1 MEKGNT
7 SVRVQDDLYQYVNG
21 EWLKNA
27 VIPDDRRLTGGFS
40 SLDQD
45 LEKRLMADLDG
56 FSKGDELPD
65 LPIME
70 DVVRLYKKALDTD
83 ARTEAGMKPL
93 YPLLRKIKSI
103 KTVREFNE
111 NMLELFYARVEFPFQ
126 LNVSENWK
134 DTSRYALWIW
144 DPGLLLPDTTY
155 YDKPLTKAYLMFYLK
170 KMVRSLLEHTELT
183 KKERK
188 KYLKDAIAFDDLLR
202 RKVFSS
208 SEFMENYH
216 KLYRPMPAEE
226 FYKLSGDLDVKGLFE
241 KLYGEGAP
249 KMIAATNP
257 RFMEAFRDIF
267 NEKNFPLF
275 IHWCYVRT
283 VYNYAY
289 AQDLSP
295 ELYAVSSRYINKIMG
310 IKAMPSLEK
319 QAFGF
324 VSGLFDQPIGVYY
337 GRKYFGEA
345 AKADVTSM
353 VERIIETYK
362 ERVRKNGFLA
372 EETKQKA
379 ILKLSSMKIKMGYP
393 DNYDPI
399 FDTLKVKE
407 DDTYFDA
414 VQDIRVK
421 KLKHRF
427 LRLNELVDR
436 GEWTMPGHMV
446 NARYD
451 TFKNDVTFPA
461 AILQKP
467 FYSVDQKIEENLGG
481 IGAVI
486 GHEITHAFDRD
497 GSHFDENGNLSDW
510 WKEEDFKTFEG
521 RLKEMTE
528 QFDGIPYHGG
538 KVNGK
543 LVVSENV
550 ADAGGMAV
558 TLEIMHGLPD
568 PDYKAYF
575 LNWGRIWCRKATERF
590 TKLLLTIDEHSPNE
604 LRANM
609 IPRNFKEWYEAFD
622 VKPTDK
628 MYLPEEKRIVIW

>member
-1 MEKGNT
+1 MEKENT
-7 SVRVQDDLYQYVNG
+7 TVRVQDDLYQYVNG

-27 VIPDDRRLTGGFS
+27 VIPADKPATGIGNM
-40 SLDQD
+40 LAEKVDKQLMED
-45 LEKRLMADLDG
+45 LAE
-56 FSKGDELPD
+56 FTKGKELPD

-93 YPLLRKIKSI
+93 YPLLRKLKSI

-111 NMLELFYARVEFPFQ
+111 NMLQLFYARVEFPFQ
-126 LNVSENWK
+126 LDVSENWK

-183 KKERK
+183 GREQKQ
-188 KYLKDAIAFDDLLR
+188 YIKDTIAFDDLLR

-241 KLYGEGAP
+241 KLYGESAP
-249 KMIAATNP
+249 KTIAVPNP

-310 IKAMPSLEK
+310 IKAMPPLEK
-319 QAFGF
+319 QAYRLLFDM
-324 VSGLFDQPIGVYY
+324 FDQPIGVYY

-362 ERVRKNGFLA
+362 ERVRKNDFLA
-372 EETKQKA
+372 EETKEKA

-393 DNYDPI
+393 DNYDSM

-407 DDTYFDA
+407 DDSYFDA
-414 VQDIRVK
+414 VQSIRLK

-427 LRLNELVDR
+427 GRLNEPVDR
-436 GEWTMPGHMV
+436 DEWPMPGHMV
-446 NARYD
+446 NAHYG
-451 TFKNDVTFPA
+451 TSKNDITFPA
-461 AILQKP
+461 GILQEP
-467 FYSVDQKIEENLGG
+467 YYSVDQKIEENLGG
-481 IGAVI
+481 IGTII
-486 GHEITHAFDRD
+486 GHEISHAFDND
-497 GSHFDENGNLSDW
+497 GAHFDENGNLSDW
-510 WKEEDFKTFEG
+510 WKEDDFKKFEELTKG
-521 RLKEMTE
+521 MIE
-528 QFDGIPYHGG
+528 QFDGIPFHGG

-543 LVVSENV
+543 LVVSENI

-568 PDYKAYF
+568 PDFKAYF
-575 LNWGRIWCRKATERF
+575 LNYSRIWCSKAKESYI
-590 TKLLLTIDEHSPNE
+590 KLLLTIDEHSPHE

-628 MYLPEEKRIVIW
+628 MYLPEDKRIVIW

>member
-1 MEKGNT
+1 MDKKNT
-7 SVRVQDDLYQYVNG
+7 AVRVQDDLYQYVNG

-27 VIPDDRRLTGGFS
+27 VIPADKPATGIGNM
-40 SLDQD
+40 LAEKVDKQLMED
-45 LEKRLMADLDG
+45 LAEFA
-56 FSKGDELPD
+56 KGKELPD

-93 YPLLRKIKSI
+93 YPLLRKLKSI

-126 LNVSENWK
+126 LDVSENWK

-183 KKERK
+183 GREQKQ
-188 KYLKDAIAFDDLLR
+188 YIKDTIAFDDLLR

-249 KMIAATNP
+249 DLIAATNP

-310 IKAMPSLEK
+310 IKAMPPLEK
-319 QAFGF
+319 QAYHLLFDM
-324 VSGLFDQPIGVYY
+324 FDQPIGVYY

-345 AKADVTSM
+345 AKADATSM

-362 ERVRKNGFLA
+362 ERIRKNAFLA
-372 EETKQKA
+372 EETKEKA

-393 DNYDPI
+393 DNYDPY

-407 DDTYFDA
+407 DALYFDA

-427 LRLNELVDR
+427 LRLNEPVDR
-436 GEWTMPGHMV
+436 GEWTMAGHVV

-451 TFKNDVTFPA
+451 TSKNDITFPA

-467 FYSVDQKIEENLGG
+467 YYSVDQKIEENLGG

-486 GHEITHAFDRD
+486 GHEISHAFDNN
-497 GSHFDENGNLSDW
+497 GAHFDENGNLSDW
-510 WKEEDFKTFEG
+510 WKEEDFKTFEELTKG
-521 RLKEMTE
+521 MIE
-528 QFDGIPYHGG
+528 QFDGIPFHGG

-543 LVVSENV
+543 LVVSENI

-575 LNWGRIWCRKATERF
+575 LNWGRVWGLKAKESYI
-590 TKLLLTIDEHSPNE
+590 KLLLTIDEHSPHE

-609 IPRNFKEWYEAFD
+609 IPRNFKEWYETFD

-628 MYLPEEKRIVIW
+628 MYLPEDKRIVIW

>member
-1 MEKGNT
+1 MDKENT
-7 SVRVQDDLYQYVNG
+7 GVRVQDDLYQYVNG

-56 FSKGDELPD
+56 FSKGEELPD

-103 KTVREFNE
+103 KTVGEFNE
-111 NMLELFYARVEFPFQ
+111 NILELFYARAKLPYELDVKEDM
-126 LNVSENWK
+126 K
-134 DTSRYALWIW
+134 DTSRYALWIK
-144 DPGLLLPDTTY
+144 DPDILLPDTSY
-155 YDKPLTKAYLMFYLK
+155 YKKPLVRAYLMSIIK
-170 KMVRSLLEHTELT
+170 KVARSLVKYSELT
-183 KKERK
+183 KKEQRQ
-188 KYLKDAIAFDDLLR
+188 YMKDTIAFDDLLR
-202 RKVFSS
+202 RKVLSY
-208 SEFMENYH
+208 SEYMDYS
-216 KLYRPMPAEE
+216 KLYHPMPSGEV
-226 FYKLSGDLDVKGLFE
+226 YKLSGDLNVKGLLE
-241 KLYGEGAP
+241 KLYGEGTP
-249 KMIAATNP
+249 SMFIVENP
-257 RFMEAFRDIF
+257 RFLFAFKDIF

-275 IHWCYVRT
+275 IHWCYVKT
-283 VYNYAY
+283 VYGYT
-289 AQDLSP
+289 QDLSP
-295 ELYAVSSRYINKIMG
+295 EIYSLTSRYLNKLTG

-362 ERVRKNGFLA
+362 ERVRKNDFLA
-372 EETKQKA
+372 QETKQKA

-393 DNYDPI
+393 DNYDPM

-628 MYLPEEKRIVIW
+628 MYLPEDKRIVIW

>member
-1 MEKGNT
+1 MDKKNT
-7 SVRVQDDLYQYVNG
+7 AVRVQDDLYQYVNG

-27 VIPDDRRLTGGFS
+27 VIPADKPATGIGNM
-40 SLDQD
+40 LAEKVDKQLMED
-45 LEKRLMADLDG
+45 LAE
-56 FSKGDELPD
+56 FTKGKELPD

-93 YPLLRKIKSI
+93 YPLLRKLKSI

-111 NMLELFYARVEFPFQ
+111 NVLELFYARVEFPFQ

-183 KKERK
+183 GREQKQ
-188 KYLKDAIAFDDLLR
+188 YIKDTIAFDDLLR

-249 KMIAATNP
+249 DLIAATNP

-310 IKAMPSLEK
+310 IKAMPPLEK
-319 QAFGF
+319 QAYHLLFDM
-324 VSGLFDQPIGVYY
+324 FDQPIGVYY

-345 AKADVTSM
+345 AKADATSM

-362 ERVRKNGFLA
+362 ERIRKNAFLA
-372 EETKQKA
+372 EETKEKA

-393 DNYDPI
+393 DNYDPY

-407 DDTYFDA
+407 DALYFDA

-427 LRLNELVDR
+427 LRLNEPVDR
-436 GEWTMPGHMV
+436 GEWTMAGHVV

-451 TFKNDVTFPA
+451 TSKNDITFPA

-467 FYSVDQKIEENLGG
+467 YYSVDQKIEENLGG

-486 GHEITHAFDRD
+486 GHEISHAFDNN
-497 GSHFDENGNLSDW
+497 GAHFDENGNLSDW
-510 WKEEDFKTFEG
+510 WKEEDFKTFEELTKG
-521 RLKEMTE
+521 MIE
-528 QFDGIPYHGG
+528 QFDGIPFHGG

-543 LVVSENV
+543 LVVSENI

-575 LNWGRIWCRKATERF
+575 LNWGRVWGLKAKESYI
-590 TKLLLTIDEHSPNE
+590 KLLLTIDEHSPNE

-609 IPRNFKEWYEAFD
+609 MPRNFTEWYEAFD
-622 VKPTDK
+622 VKPTEK
-628 MYLPEEKRIVIW
+628 MYLPEDKRIVIW

>member
-1 MEKGNT
+1 MDKKNT
-7 SVRVQDDLYQYVNG
+7 AVRVQDDLYQYVNG

-27 VIPDDRRLTGGFS
+27 VIPADKPATGIGNM
-40 SLDQD
+40 LAEKVDKQLMED
-45 LEKRLMADLDG
+45 LAE
-56 FSKGDELPD
+56 FTKGKELPD

-93 YPLLRKIKSI
+93 YPLLRKLKSI

-111 NMLELFYARVEFPFQ
+111 NVLELFYARVEFPFQ

-183 KKERK
+183 GREQKQ
-188 KYLKDAIAFDDLLR
+188 YIKDTIAFDDLLR

-249 KMIAATNP
+249 DLIAATNP

-310 IKAMPSLEK
+310 IKAMPPLEK
-319 QAFGF
+319 QAYHLLFDM
-324 VSGLFDQPIGVYY
+324 FDQPIGVYY

-345 AKADVTSM
+345 AKADATSM

-362 ERVRKNGFLA
+362 ERIRKNAFLA
-372 EETKQKA
+372 EETKEKA

-393 DNYDPI
+393 DNYDPY

-407 DDTYFDA
+407 DALYFDA

-427 LRLNELVDR
+427 LRLNEPVDR
-436 GEWTMPGHMV
+436 GEWTMAGHVV

-451 TFKNDVTFPA
+451 TSKNDITFPA

-467 FYSVDQKIEENLGG
+467 YYSVDQKIEENLGG

-486 GHEITHAFDRD
+486 GHEISHAFDNN
-497 GSHFDENGNLSDW
+497 GAHFDENGNLSDW
-510 WKEEDFKTFEG
+510 WKEEDFKTFEELTKG
-521 RLKEMTE
+521 MIE
-528 QFDGIPYHGG
+528 QFDGIPFHGG

-543 LVVSENV
+543 LVVSENI

-575 LNWGRIWCRKATERF
+575 LNWGRVWGLKAKESYI
-590 TKLLLTIDEHSPNE
+590 KLLLTIDEHSPNE

-609 IPRNFKEWYEAFD
+609 MPRNFTEWYEAFD
-622 VKPTDK
+622 VNPTDK
-628 MYLPEEKRIVIW
+628 MFLPEGKRIVIW